1 MTNMIEQAAQAI
13 AEATVGSP
21 ENNYEAM
28 MNQQALIYRH
38 NQFMS
43 LSNNRFTKLLK
54 QGKAGSYSKQKQ
66 VVEQGLSK
74 IYYLLD
80 KLN

>member
-1 MTNMIEQAAQAI
+1 MNMIEQAAQVI
-13 AEATVGSP
+13 ADATVGSP

-43 LSNNRFTKLLK
+43 LSNNRFAKLLK
-54 QGKAGSYSKQKQ
+54 QGKVGDYSQQKQK
-66 VVEQGLSK
+66 VESGLSK
-74 IYYLLD
+74 IYFLLD
-80 KLN
+80 RFVV